1 MELEELPDLD
11 MDDPRPPSQKIAN
24 ALRAA
29 IRTKKLEPGDKLPSQ
44 PELAVRYS
52 VARETVKA
60 ALAILKDE
68 RLIVSRMGSGSYV
81 RAQTEKPVGLRPHIE
96 EAFTQPHVSIDFAG
110 FSGETLHGAL
120 VEPLDKV
127 RDGRLAPESLT
138 VRILLP
144 DLNRPVGIPMR
155 VATTEDD
162 PAVRAR
168 SMRIARRHTEA
179 IVEAVQELGDLGIVK
194 SATAEVRLFPAAPLF
209 KLYVLNGQDA
219 FFGFYP
225 MVEHTV
231 RIDGQPVAIYDPMGK
246 DALLFHRTATDDLPS
261 DGVQWVE
268 QAMKWFDSIW
278 STIAVEAAL

>member
-11 MDDPRPPSQKIAN
+11 VDDPRPASQKIAN

-44 PELAVRYS
+44 PELSVRYG

-81 RAQTEKPVGLRPHIE
+81 RAQTQKPIGLRPHIE
-96 EAFTQPHVSIDFAG
+96 EAFTRPRVSIDFAG
-110 FSGETLHGAL
+110 FSGETLQGVL

-127 RDGRLAPESLT
+127 RDGRLTPESIT
-138 VRILLP
+138 VRMLLP
-144 DLNRPVGIPMR
+144 DLNRPIGLPSR
-155 VATTEDD
+155 VTTREDD

-168 SMRIARRHTEA
+168 SMRITRRHTEA

-194 SATAEVRLFPAAPLF
+194 TASAEVRLYPAAPLF
-209 KLYVLNGQDA
+209 KLYILNEQDA

-225 MVEHTV
+225 IVEHTV
-231 RIDGQPVAIYDPMGK
+231 RVDGEPVAIYDPMGK
-246 DALLFHRTATDDLPS
+246 DALLFHRTIADDEPS
-261 DGVQWVE
+261 DGAQYVD
-268 QAMKWFDSIW
+268 QAKKWFDSIW
-278 STIAVEAAL
+278 STVATEARL